1 LKIRLAKKS
10 DKDFILQFCT
20 DTFTW
25 GDYIDRVFDVW
36 YQEPHG
42 ELIVAEESD
51 DKVNRNRNSADDPNG
66 QLKTNNASAA
76 TSNNIITNTSTNAQP
91 IALSHVILCPNKKR
105 VWIEGIRVK
114 QSYRRN
120 KVATTLVDE
129 MLQFGRRMGA
139 TEASAI
145 ISVNNLAS
153 RFLFE
158 KKGFN
163 IVSRWGYYNIQL
175 DGNKYGR
182 INNGNQG
189 KNPVKVRIAALE
201 DLDNVW
207 NYLQCS
213 ETYRLSG
220 KRYFEAWRWYYL
232 NYEKIIDFIRHQ
244 KIIVIDN
251 NNTMIEGVAI
261 INYTGYWDK
270 TEVFQIVYLD
280 STSRS
285 KLQSLVFYCMD
296 LYTISLSGNRDYE
309 SREEKNNK
317 SKSDGKSKSN
327 SYYNTTRSSSHHNS
341 NQLQIVSYQTN
352 ELSEIMN
359 SFKIID
365 SAQFLL
371 YDLSL

>member
-10 DKDFILQFCT
+10 DKDVILQFCT

-25 GDYIDRVFDVW
+25 GDYIDRVFDIW
-36 YQEPHG
+36 YQEPYG
-42 ELIVAEESD
+42 ELIVAEEND
-51 DKVNRNRNSADDPNG
+51 VKVDRNGNSVHDPNS
-66 QLKTNNASAA
+66 QPKTNNASTA
-76 TSNNIITNTSTNAQP
+76 TANNIITNTSSNVQP

-105 VWIEGIRVK
+105 IWIEGIRVK

-120 KVATTLVDE
+120 KVATTLVDD

-139 TEASAI
+139 IEASAI
-145 ISVNNLAS
+145 ISVNNKAS
-153 RFLFE
+153 RSLFE

-163 IVSRWGYYNIQL
+163 IVSKWGYYNIQL
-175 DGNKYGR
+175 DGNKYSR
-182 INNGNQG
+182 ISNRNQS
-189 KNPVKVRIAALE
+189 KNTVKIRIATLE

-207 NYLQCS
+207 IYLQCS
-213 ETYRLSG
+213 ETYRQSG

-232 NYEKIIDFIRHQ
+232 NYKKIVDFLRHRKII
-244 KIIVIDN
+244 IIESNI
-251 NNTMIEGVAI
+251 TMIEGVAI

-285 KLQSLVFYCMD
+285 KLQSLVFYCID
-296 LYTISLSGNRDYE
+296 LYIVSLSDYRNYD
-309 SREEKNNK
+309 SREMENNK
-317 SKSDGKSKSN
+317 SKKSNGKSKSN
-327 SYYNTTRSSSHHNS
+327 SNNARSSYHHNS
-341 NQLQIVSYQTN
+341 NQLQIISYQTN
-352 ELSEIMN
+352 DLSEIMN
-359 SFKIID
+359 NFEIID

>member
-10 DKDFILQFCT
+10 DKDIILQFCT

-36 YQEPHG
+36 YQEPYG

-66 QLKTNNASAA
+66 QLKTNNASTT
-76 TSNNIITNTSTNAQP
+76 TSANNIITNTSTNVQP

-105 VWIEGIRVK
+105 IWIEGIRVK

-129 MLQFGRRMGA
+129 MLQFGRRTGA

-145 ISVNNLAS
+145 ISANNLAS

-189 KNPVKVRIAALE
+189 KNPVNVRIATLE

-232 NYEKIIDFIRHQ
+232 NYEKIFDFIRHQ

-261 INYTGYWDK
+261 INYAGYWDK

-285 KLQSLVFYCMD
+285 KLQSLVFYCID
-296 LYTISLSGNRDYE
+296 LYTISPSGNRNYE
-309 SREEKNNK
+309 SREKKNNK
-317 SKSDGKSKSN
+317 SKSDGESN
-327 SYYNTTRSSSHHNS
+327 SFYSTTRNSSHHNS

>member
-1 LKIRLAKKS
+1 
-10 DKDFILQFCT
+10 
-20 DTFTW
+20 
-25 GDYIDRVFDVW
+25 
-36 YQEPHG
+36 
-42 ELIVAEESD
+42 
-51 DKVNRNRNSADDPNG
+51 
-66 QLKTNNASAA
+66 
-76 TSNNIITNTSTNAQP
+76 
-91 IALSHVILCPNKKR
+91 
-105 VWIEGIRVK
+105 
-114 QSYRRN
+114 
-120 KVATTLVDE
+120 
-129 MLQFGRRMGA
+129 
-139 TEASAI
+139 
-145 ISVNNLAS
+145 
-153 RFLFE
+153 
-158 KKGFN
+158 
-163 IVSRWGYYNIQL
+163 L

-189 KNPVKVRIAALE
+189 KNPVKIRIATLE

-232 NYEKIIDFIRHQ
+232 NYKKIVDFIRHQ

-285 KLQSLVFYCMD
+285 KLQSLVFYCID
-296 LYTISLSGNRDYE
+296 LYTISLSGNRNYE
-309 SREEKNNK
+309 SREKKNNK

-327 SYYNTTRSSSHHNS
+327 YNTTRSSSHHNS

-352 ELSEIMN
+352 ELSEIMS

>member
-10 DKDFILQFCT
+10 DKDNILQFCT

-25 GDYIDRVFDVW
+25 GDYIDRVFDIW

-42 ELIVAEESD
+42 ELLVAEESN
-51 DKVNRNRNSADDPNG
+51 DKVDRNRNGNSVLEPNRQSNIDG
-66 QLKTNNASAA
+66 NNITI
-76 TSNNIITNTSTNAQP
+76 TSNLIPNIAKNVQP

-114 QSYRRN
+114 QSFRRN
-120 KVATTLVDE
+120 KVATTLIDE

-139 TEASAI
+139 IEASAI
-145 ISVNNLAS
+145 ISINNTAS
-153 RFLFE
+153 RSLFE

-163 IVSRWGYYNIQL
+163 SISKWGYYNIQL
-175 DGNKYGR
+175 NGNKDSQIR
-182 INNGNQG
+182 ISSRS
-189 KNPVKVRIAALE
+189 KNALKIRIAAIV

-207 NYLQCS
+207 DYLQCS

-220 KRYFEAWRWYYL
+220 ETYFEAWRWYYL
-232 NYEKIIDFIRHQ
+232 SYEKIVDFIKHQ
-244 KIIVIDN
+244 SIIIIENDNKI
-251 NNTMIEGVAI
+251 IEGVAI

-280 STSRS
+280 SKSTS
-285 KLQSLVFYCMD
+285 KLQALLIYCID
-296 LYTISLSGNRDYE
+296 LFAMSLSDNR
-309 SREEKNNK
+309 KNYDN
-317 SKSDGKSKSN
+317 D
-327 SYYNTTRSSSHHNS
+327 NTTSHRHNNS
-341 NQLQIVSYQTN
+341 NQLQIFSHLTN

-359 SFKIID
+359 NFEIID

>member
-1 LKIRLAKKS
+1 MKIKLAKKS
-10 DKDFILQFCT
+10 DKDIILQFCT

-36 YQEPHG
+36 YQEPYG

-66 QLKTNNASAA
+66 QLKTNNASTT
-76 TSNNIITNTSTNAQP
+76 TSANNIITNTSTNVQP

-105 VWIEGIRVK
+105 IWIEGIRVK

-129 MLQFGRRMGA
+129 MLQFGRRTGA

-145 ISVNNLAS
+145 ISANNLAS

-189 KNPVKVRIAALE
+189 KNPVNVRIATLE

-232 NYEKIIDFIRHQ
+232 NYEKIVDFIRHQ

-261 INYTGYWDK
+261 INYAGYWDK

-280 STSRS
+280 VPLMSQSRN
-285 KLQSLVFYCMD
+285 LVLFCVD
-296 LYTISLSGNRDYE
+296 LRTTSLSDNTHE
-309 SREEKNNK
+309 NSKNN
-317 SKSDGKSKSN
+317 SN
-327 SYYNTTRSSSHHNS
+327 RHNL
-341 NQLQIVSYQTN
+341 NQLQIISYQTN
-352 ELSEIMN
+352 ELSAIMSHFN
-359 SFKIID
+359 IVE
-365 SAQFLL
+365 SAQFFL
-371 YDLSL
+371 YYLSL

>member
-1 LKIRLAKKS
+1 MKIRLAKRS
-10 DKDFILQFCT
+10 DKDIILQFCT

-25 GDYIDRVFDVW
+25 GDYIDSVFDIW
-36 YQEPHG
+36 CQEPNG

-51 DKVNRNRNSADDPNG
+51 DKVGRNRNSADDPNG
-66 QLKTNNASAA
+66 QPKTNNAST
-76 TSNNIITNTSTNAQP
+76 TSANNMITNTSTNVQP

-105 VWIEGIRVK
+105 IWIEGIRVK
-114 QSYRRN
+114 QSHRRN

-182 INNGNQG
+182 INNGNQD
-189 KNPVKVRIAALE
+189 KNTVKVRIANLE

-213 ETYRLSG
+213 ETYSLSG

-232 NYEKIIDFIRHQ
+232 NYEKIVDFIKHQ
-244 KIIVIDN
+244 NMIIMEI
-251 NNTMIEGVAI
+251 NNTIIEGVAI
-261 INYTGYWDK
+261 INYSGYWDK
-270 TEVFQIVYLD
+270 KEVFQIVYLD
-280 STSRS
+280 STSTS
-285 KLQSLVFYCMD
+285 KLQGLLFYCID
-296 LYTISLSGNRDYE
+296 HYTFSVADDRDND
-309 SREEKNNK
+309 SKKKKNDDCK
-317 SKSDGKSKSN
+317 GKSKSN
-327 SYYNTTRSSSHHNS
+327 YDDVGSRHQHNS
-341 NQLQIVSYQTN
+341 NQIQIISYQTN
-352 ELSEIMN
+352 ELLEIMN
-359 SFKIID
+359 RFEIIE

-371 YDLSL
+371 YDHSL

>member
-10 DKDFILQFCT
+10 DKDIILQFCT

-36 YQEPHG
+36 YQEPYG

-66 QLKTNNASAA
+66 QLKTNNAST
-76 TSNNIITNTSTNAQP
+76 TSASNIITNTSTNVQP

-105 VWIEGIRVK
+105 IWIEGIRVK
-114 QSYRRN
+114 QSFRRN

-129 MLQFGRRMGA
+129 MLQFGIRMGA
-139 TEASAI
+139 IEASAI
-145 ISVNNLAS
+145 ISVNNTAS
-153 RFLFE
+153 RSLFE

-163 IVSRWGYYNIQL
+163 IVSKWGYYNIQL
-175 DGNKYGR
+175 HGNKYSR
-182 INNGNQG
+182 ISVSNQS
-189 KNPVKVRIAALE
+189 KSELKIRIAAIE

-207 NYLQCS
+207 DYLQCS

-220 KRYFEAWRWYYL
+220 KTYFEAWRWYYL
-232 NYEKIIDFIRHQ
+232 NYEKIVDFIKHQ
-244 KIIVIDN
+244 NIIIIENDN
-251 NNTMIEGVAI
+251 TIIEGVAI

-280 STSRS
+280 STSTS
-285 KLQSLVFYCMD
+285 KLQGLLFYCID
-296 LYTISLSGNRDYE
+296 LYTVSLSDKKKIYDND
-309 SREEKNNK
+309 N
-317 SKSDGKSKSN
+317 
-327 SYYNTTRSSSHHNS
+327 TRSHQDDDNS
-341 NQLQIVSYQTN
+341 NQLQIISYQTN

-359 SFKIID
+359 NFEIID

>member
-10 DKDFILQFCT
+10 DKDNILQFCT

-25 GDYIDRVFDVW
+25 GDYIDRVFDIW

-42 ELIVAEESD
+42 ELLVAEESSG
-51 DKVNRNRNSADDPNG
+51 KVDRNRNGYSVLEPNRQSNRDG
-66 QLKTNNASAA
+66 NNV
-76 TSNNIITNTSTNAQP
+76 TITANLIPNTAKNVQP

-114 QSYRRN
+114 QSFRRN
-120 KVATTLVDE
+120 KVAITLIDE

-139 TEASAI
+139 IEASAI
-145 ISVNNLAS
+145 ISVNNTAS
-153 RFLFE
+153 RSLFE

-163 IVSRWGYYNIQL
+163 SISKWGYYDIRL
-175 DGNKYGR
+175 DGNRDSR
-182 INNGNQG
+182 ISIINQS
-189 KNPVKVRIAALE
+189 KNALKIRIATIE

-207 NYLQCS
+207 DYLQGS
-213 ETYRLSG
+213 KTYRLSG
-220 KRYFEAWRWYYL
+220 ETYFEAWRWYHL
-232 NYEKIIDFIRHQ
+232 SYEKIVDFIKHQ
-244 KIIVIDN
+244 NIIIVENDN
-251 NNTMIEGVAI
+251 KIIEGVAI

-280 STSRS
+280 STSTS
-285 KLQSLVFYCMD
+285 KLKGLLFYCID
-296 LYTISLSGNRDYE
+296 LYAVSLSDDK
-309 SREEKNNK
+309 KNYDN
-317 SKSDGKSKSN
+317 DN
-327 SYYNTTRSSSHHNS
+327 TRSHRNNNS
-341 NQLQIVSYQTN
+341 NQLQIISYLTD

-359 SFKIID
+359 NFEIID

>member
-1 LKIRLAKKS
+1 M
-10 DKDFILQFCT
+10 
-20 DTFTW
+20 
-25 GDYIDRVFDVW
+25 
-36 YQEPHG
+36 
-42 ELIVAEESD
+42 
-51 DKVNRNRNSADDPNG
+51 
-66 QLKTNNASAA
+66 
-76 TSNNIITNTSTNAQP
+76 ITNTSTNVQP
-91 IALSHVILCPNKKR
+91 IALSHVTLCPNKKR
-105 VWIEGIRVK
+105 IWIEGIRVK
-114 QSYRRN
+114 QSHRRN

-158 KKGFN
+158 KEGFN

-182 INNGNQG
+182 INNGNQD
-189 KNPVKVRIAALE
+189 KNPVKVRIANLE

-220 KRYFEAWRWYYL
+220 KRYFEAWRWYSL
-232 NYEKIIDFIRHQ
+232 NHKKIVDFIRHQ

-261 INYTGYWDK
+261 INYTGHWDK
-270 TEVFQIVYLD
+270 TGVFQIVYLD

-285 KLQSLVFYCMD
+285 KLQSLVFYCMN
-296 LYTISLSGNRDYE
+296 LYIFSLSDYWNYD
-309 SREEKNNK
+309 SREMENNK
-317 SKSDGKSKSN
+317 SKKSNGKSKSN
-327 SYYNTTRSSSHHNS
+327 SNNARSSYHHNS
-341 NQLQIVSYQTN
+341 NQLQIISYQTN
-352 ELSEIMN
+352 ELSE
-359 SFKIID
+359 
-365 SAQFLL
+365 
-371 YDLSL
+371 